1 MTEKSKLLTALATVN
16 TSENAPKESGGLK
29 TALARKTA
37 TALTGGPQTT
47 NLTAVHKAVLSSS
60 NTVVAAMKDDA
71 QARKDLKGIAFV
83 IDATGSRE
91 LSWREAQVTQ
101 NKMFDALK
109 SVDELEVGI
118 ICHLGNTVN
127 ALGWFKDPVQ
137 AKQRMADVSCATG
150 QTKVVDSLRQA
161 IAGHDGHSPS
171 SIIMVGDC
179 FEENF
184 DALTSVCREIK
195 DKRIKLYAFL
205 DGNDPTG
212 ESAFKLAAEL
222 TNGVFKRFGDD
233 LSLTDLCV
241 AAAVQDSGN
250 VEAFKKLL
258 ASNHKGALALQGST
272 NRLLLSGNAS
282 PSPKR

>member
-1 MTEKSKLLTALATVN
+1 MTEKSKLLTALTTTKA
-16 TSENAPKESGGLK
+16 SENSPPAAGGLK
-29 TALARKTA
+29 GALARKTGA
-37 TALTGGPQTT
+37 ELTGGPQRT
-47 NLTAVHKAVLSSS
+47 NLSAVHKAVLSSS
-60 NTVVAAMKDDA
+60 NTVVAALKDEA
-71 QARKDLKGIAFV
+71 AARKDLKGIAFV
-83 IDATGSRE
+83 IDATASRE
-91 LSWREAQVTQ
+91 ASWREAQATQ
-101 NKMFDALK
+101 SKMFDALK
-109 SVDELEVGI
+109 SVEELEVGI
-118 ICHLGNTVN
+118 ICHRGNSVN

-137 AKQRMADVSCATG
+137 AKQRMADVGCVSG
-150 QTKVVDSLRQA
+150 QTMVVDSLRQA
-161 IAGHDGHSPS
+161 MAGHDGHSPS

-179 FEENF
+179 FEEGF

-212 ESAFKLAAEL
+212 ANAFKLAAEL

-250 VEAFKKLL
+250 AEAFRKLL

-272 NRLLLSGNAS
+272 NRLLTAGNA
-282 PSPKR
+282 PQPPKR